1 MTYDSCADHWQRA
14 AGAVALL
21 LLSPVMAVVAICVA
35 RDLGRPVLFRQA
47 RTGLHGRLFV
57 MYKFRTMSEP
67 TSEALRLAT
76 DADRVTAL
84 GSWLRATSLDE
95 LPGLYNV
102 VRGDMNLV
110 GPRPL
115 LPEYLERYD
124 EVQRRRHDVRPG
136 LTGLAQ
142 VQGRNDGSWERR
154 LAVDV
159 RYVSDRSLALDLR
172 IIVATARQ
180 VLRRRAVEENRRFR
194 MSEFLGSG
202 ATGDPETPV
211 PSERIAITPVAP

>member
-1 MTYDSCADHWQRA
+1 MTYDRYVDHWQRL
-14 AGAVALL
+14 AGFVALIAM
-21 LLSPVMAVVAICVA
+21 SPVMAVVAVCIA
-35 RDLGRPVLFRQA
+35 RDLGRPVLFRQVRA
-47 RTGLHGRLFV
+47 GLHGRPFL

-67 TSEALRLAT
+67 TSESLRLAT

-102 VRGDMNLV
+102 VQGDMNLV

-124 EVQRRRHDVRPG
+124 DVQLRRHDVRPG

-142 VQGRNDGSWERR
+142 VQGRNGISWERR

-159 RYVSDRSLALDLR
+159 SYVSDRSLLLDLR
-172 IIVATARQ
+172 IIAMTARQ
-180 VLRRRAVEENRRFR
+180 VLRRRCVEQNRHCH
-194 MSEFLGSG
+194 MSEFLGTS
-202 ATGDPETPV
+202 AVGDPET
-211 PSERIAITPVAP
+211 SMESDRIAVPPLEP